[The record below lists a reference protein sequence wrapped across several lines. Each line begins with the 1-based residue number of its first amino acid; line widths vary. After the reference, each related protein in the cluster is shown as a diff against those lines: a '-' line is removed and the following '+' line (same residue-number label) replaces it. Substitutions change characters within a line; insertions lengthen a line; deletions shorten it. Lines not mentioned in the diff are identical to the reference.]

1 MFATAEEL
9 NDDLML
15 TLVRNGYPE
24 HVIQGGATAVGEA
37 EREDEHR
44 MLLVC
49 ALTVYKKWYLVGC
62 FVRMVVGWLRLE
74 NERRARHFWG
84 DQADHL

>member
-1 MFATAEEL
+1 MLTTTEEL

-24 HVIQGGATAVGEA
+24 HMIQGGATTVGEA
-37 EREDEHR
+37 EREHEHR

-49 ALTVYKKWYLVGC
+49 ALTVCKWYLVGC
-62 FVRMVVGWLRLE
+62 FVRMVVEWLRLE
-74 NERRARHFWG
+74 NERRARRFWG
-84 DQADHL
+84 DEADHL